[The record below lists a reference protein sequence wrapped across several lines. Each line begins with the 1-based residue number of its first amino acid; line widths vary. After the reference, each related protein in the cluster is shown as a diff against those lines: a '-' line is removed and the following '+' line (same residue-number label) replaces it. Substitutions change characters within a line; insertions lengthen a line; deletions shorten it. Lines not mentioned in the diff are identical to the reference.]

1 MLKIIILVIII
12 VFAVLIIKGNREDK
26 ARMRE
31 EAEILIKKEQE
42 IAEERERQV
51 EERKRQVIE
60 NGLEKS
66 KHDISCL
73 ERFDIKIDK
82 NNILTRK
89 ALRDMPEI
97 KFKNI
102 TRSFNKNSLPTFVV
116 VDVETTGLYAYK
128 DRIIE
133 LSAIFYENYESISCF
148 TTLINPQKPIPE
160 DASDI
165 NGIYDEDV
173 EDAPTIAEVSN
184 SFLEFVGNCPVVAY
198 NASFDLKFLY
208 CSGIDLI
215 SAKNPLYDAYAL
227 ARKAYR
233 DQYSYKLPAVA
244 NSIGIYYN
252 AHSSLDDCYAT
263 GKVFEDAIDEII
275 YS

>member
-1 MLKIIILVIII
+1 MIKFIIIAVII
-12 VFAVLIIKGNREDK
+12 VFAVLIIKGNRDDK

-31 EAEILIKKEQE
+31 EAEILIKEEQK
-42 IAEERERQV
+42 IAEERG
-51 EERKRQVIE
+51 RQVIE
-60 NGLEKS
+60 KRLEKT

-73 ERFDIKIDK
+73 ERFEIKIDK
-82 NNILTRK
+82 ENILTRK

-102 TRSFNKNSLPTFVV
+102 TKAFNKNSLPTFVV

-133 LSAIFYENYESISCF
+133 LSAIFYEDFQPISCF
-148 TTLINPQKPIPE
+148 STLINPGKPIPE
-160 DASDI
+160 DASDV

-173 EDAPTIAEVSN
+173 KGAPTIAEVSE

-215 SAKNPLYDAYAL
+215 SAKNPLYDAYSL
-227 ARKAYR
+227 ARKAYK
-233 DQYSYKLPAVA
+233 DHYSYKLPAVA

-252 AHSSLDDCYAT
+252 AHSSLHDCYAT
-263 GKVFEDAIDEII
+263 GKVFDDAIDEII

>member
-1 MLKIIILVIII
+1 MLGIIIIAIVIA
-12 VFAVLIIKGNREDK
+12 FAVLIIKGNRDDK
-26 ARMRE
+26 ARRLE

-51 EERKRQVIE
+51 IE
-60 NGLEKS
+60 KGLEKS
-66 KHDISCL
+66 NHDVSCL
-73 ERFDIKIDK
+73 ERFEIRIDK

-102 TRSFNKNSLPTFVV
+102 TKAFNKNSLPTFVV

-128 DRIIE
+128 DRIVE
-133 LSAIFYENYESISCF
+133 LSAIFYEDFQPISCF
-148 TTLINPQKPIPE
+148 STLINPGKPIPE

-184 SFLEFVGNCPVVAY
+184 SFLEFIGNCPVVAY

-227 ARKAYR
+227 ARKAYKYN
-233 DQYSYKLPAVA
+233 YSYTLPAVA
-244 NSIGIYYN
+244 NNIGIYYN
-252 AHSSLDDCYAT
+252 AHSSLHDCYAT
-263 GKVFEDAIDEII
+263 GKVFDDAIDGII